1 MFQRWDPP
9 TVESRQFPLPNE
21 RGRGAGTRAV
31 WGTLSANARGDSG
44 TDSTVTLSKVP
55 SLTLMFRHK
64 GMGRSWVYPINN
76 SFGPSMLSLCRFLL
90 ASLHLDDD
98 STVPNPELDM
108 SSSHLGS
115 RQPTRQVAVNDPL
128 SSAPNTKS
136 STASLH
142 IHQPSSE
149 TCPAVHT
156 PLSTL
161 RCQSHA
167 FRTPPQHPQAPP
179 RNRRLTHPL
188 HPP

>member
-64 GMGRSWVYPINN
+64 GMGRSWVYPMNN

-108 SSSHLGS
+108 SPSHLGS
-115 RQPTRQVAVNDPL
+115 RQQQDKWLSTILSLLPPTRKAAQQVCM
-128 SSAPNTKS
+128 
-136 STASLH
+136 STNH
-142 IHQPSSE
+142 HQQL
-149 TCPAVHT
+149 AL
-156 PLSTL
+156 LSTL